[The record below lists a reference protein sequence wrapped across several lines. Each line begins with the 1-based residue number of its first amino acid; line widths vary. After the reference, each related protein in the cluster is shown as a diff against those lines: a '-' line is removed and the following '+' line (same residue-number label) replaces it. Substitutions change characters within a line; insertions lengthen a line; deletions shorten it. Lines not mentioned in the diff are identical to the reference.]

1 MYDAQE
7 IIDAAKRIE
16 NEIYE
21 TPLFENS
28 ELNAIVGGR
37 VFLKPECLQRTGSF
51 KIRGAYNFMSQLSR
65 IEAENGVVAFSSGN
79 HAQGVAMA
87 GKILKI
93 KTTIVIPQDA
103 PESKIANTKKLGGNV
118 VLYDRYKECRE
129 KIAKKIARDT
139 GAILVPSYDHKD
151 IIIGQGTVGLE
162 IIQQFRNHSNS
173 LDQVL
178 ICCGGGGLSAGSSI
192 AIKDAL
198 PETEI
203 FLVEPRFF
211 NDTKKS
217 FEAGKRIAN
226 TPNKQSICDALLA
239 DIPGELTFS
248 INNKLA
254 TNVLLVSDDEVKDA
268 MRFAFQFLK
277 MVVEPGGS
285 VALAA
290 ALSQK
295 IDFENKVSVVVLSG
309 GNVDMSLY
317 DEIQR
322 EGGSSI

>member
-16 NEIYE
+16 SEIYE

-51 KIRGAYNFMSQLSR
+51 KIRGAYNFMSQLSST
-65 IEAENGVVAFSSGN
+65 EAENGVVAFSSGN

-118 VLYDRYKECRE
+118 ILYDRYKECRE
-129 KIAKKIARDT
+129 KIAKKIAKDT

-162 IIQQFRNHSNS
+162 IIQQIKNFR
-173 LDQVL
+173 
-178 ICCGGGGLSAGSSI
+178 
-192 AIKDAL
+192 
-198 PETEI
+198 
-203 FLVEPRFF
+203 
-211 NDTKKS
+211 KK
-217 FEAGKRIAN
+217 
-226 TPNKQSICDALLA
+226 
-239 DIPGELTFS
+239 
-248 INNKLA
+248 
-254 TNVLLVSDDEVKDA
+254 
-268 MRFAFQFLK
+268 
-277 MVVEPGGS
+277 
-285 VALAA
+285 
-290 ALSQK
+290 
-295 IDFENKVSVVVLSG
+295 
-309 GNVDMSLY
+309 Y
-317 DEIQR
+317 
-322 EGGSSI
+322 